1 MGVGTVMVMT
11 QLHTRKTLA
20 EEFAKILNDFGIPN
34 KVGQL
39 MSCLDVP
46 ESIVLDTLCHLQ

>member
-39 MSCLDVP
+39 MSCL
-46 ESIVLDTLCHLQ
+46 